1 MKQRDAALDE
11 EDKAAQLAMATNADT
26 SGMTPQLREFH
37 NLGQRTS
44 IVNYMQATVSEKRVS
59 GAEAEYNDEV
69 FGGNWQQGD
78 YPTEMLLERSEYGSL
93 TANAIADMQG
103 EEKRTLITGV
113 VAGSENESYVARL
126 LAGGDGAYLG
136 ASYPSVGPGRHSFPI
151 VSGSTVAAT
160 IARGTAE
167 VPAGGISIVNAD
179 PARVQH
185 SYEINSA
192 DELQMPGLMP
202 YMQSDLRESLTSGL
216 DVKVLTDLLSGLTE
230 VNDNTTMTLAKLLRQ
245 VRRRGR
251 RQGRQECQSGADTGE
266 QRKLYV
272 RLCPEYRQ
280 CGNVHVPGAA
290 RPILGFLQHARPRH
304 RQPRP
309 RHRLPHRRG
318 RTAAADCSRLAAR
331 AVAPGHRAAPARRHH
346 HHHRRHV
353 RRRDRG
359 QQRPASAVGIHQ
371 CLGHAA
377 TDDRITRAASC
388 YATAACVSTMT
399 RRATR
404 TFRATW

>member
-1 MKQRDAALDE
+1 
-11 EDKAAQLAMATNADT
+11 
-26 SGMTPQLREFH
+26 
-37 NLGQRTS
+37 
-44 IVNYMQATVSEKRVS
+44 
-59 GAEAEYNDEV
+59 
-69 FGGNWQQGD
+69 
-78 YPTEMLLERSEYGSL
+78 
-93 TANAIADMQG
+93 MQG

-192 DELQMPGLMP
+192 DELQMAGLMP
-202 YMQSDLRESLTSGL
+202 YMQSDLRASLTSGL

-230 VNDNTTMTLAKLLRQ
+230 VNDNTTMTLAKLLAKFGGAVDGKGAKNVNQ
-245 VRRRGR
+245 VRILASNESYTFVSALNIANVGTFMSLVPHDRFLASSNMPDHGTANHGHGIAYRTGAGALQRLIVPVWRRGQLLR
-251 RQGRQECQSGADTGE
+251 DTG
-266 QRKLYV
+266 Q
-272 RLCPEYRQ
+272 
-280 CGNVHVPGAA
+280 
-290 RPILGFLQHARPRH
+290 
-304 RQPRP
+304 
-309 RHRLPHRRG
+309 
-318 RTAAADCSRLAAR
+318 
-331 AVAPGHRAAPARRHH
+331 APARGHH
-346 HHHRRHV
+346 NDHRRHV
-353 RRRDRG
+353 CRRDRG

-377 TDDRITRAASC
+377 TDNGITRAASG